1 MNLLTDPVSDLI
13 TNTWVFI
20 VDLVKNINRTL
31 HLPESID
38 PIAIS
43 TIKSLML
50 LILLSLDLLVIIWME
65 RKILGRIHHR
75 RSVTETGPVG
85 FLQNIADF
93 FKFLIKEDLV
103 PEKADNFFHHL
114 TPVLFVA
121 LTFLPLAVIPFAPG
135 LWVARIDTSLI
146 AVLAILSLLP
156 GIVIVAGWGGGSKFS
171 LIGAFR
177 AGLLLVAYEIP
188 LAFSTLSVA
197 LLGGSLDLVSIVEAQ
212 RNLWFILILPIGAII
227 FLIAGTMELER
238 SPFDITEAES
248 ELTVGW
254 KTEFPGLKFALLYA
268 GQYIQMFVFAS
279 MFTILF
285 LGGWYGP
292 FLHPLIWFL
301 IKVHVIIILMVLIR
315 ATYFRPR
322 PDQVVKI
329 GYKWLIPLSILNLF
343 IAIIAAP
350 FLQSLI

>member
-1 MNLLTDPVSDLI
+1 MSDPISNLI
-13 TNTWVFI
+13 TGTWVFV
-20 VDLVKNINRTL
+20 VDLVKNLNRSL
-31 HLPESID
+31 GLPESFD

-43 TIKSLML
+43 SAKTL
-50 LILLSLDLLVIIWME
+50 LLFLLVSLDLLVIIWME

-75 RSVTETGPVG
+75 RSVTETGPAG

-93 FKFLIKEDLV
+93 LKFLVKEDLI
-103 PEKADNFFHHL
+103 PDKADRFFHNL
-114 TPVLFVA
+114 VPILYVA
-121 LTFLPLAVIPFAPG
+121 LTFLPLVVIPFAPG
-135 LWVARIDTSLI
+135 LWVARINASLI

-156 GIVIVAGWGGGSKFS
+156 GLVIVGGWGGGSKFS

-177 AGLLLVAYEIP
+177 AGLLLVAYEVP
-188 LAFSTLSVA
+188 LSLSVISIA

-212 RNLWFILILPIGAII
+212 RNIWFILVAPIAAIV

-238 SPFDITEAES
+238 SPFDISEAES

-279 MFTILF
+279 MFTIMF

-292 FLHPLIWFL
+292 ILHPLIWFL
-301 IKVHVIIILMVLIR
+301 IKIHIVMMVMVWIR
-315 ATYFRPR
+315 VTYFRPR
-322 PDQVVKI
+322 PDQIVKI
-329 GYKWLIPLSILNLF
+329 GYKWMIPLSVLNLF
-343 IAIIAAP
+343 IVLLAIP
-350 FLQSLI
+350 FIQGLI